1 MNYRTSLHPTSTLP
15 LWPGL
20 QPQTPQLA
28 LPQIV
33 PPTAVVLDPSVLN
46 ELDPLA
52 TDPVQKNARE
62 AWEGAESHPPPAQD
76 PSNPNAATPIGS
88 IPPSSPLPRKDGPP
102 SPQSSSQMPVSAPA
116 TSSTFPSL
124 ASLARTLTRSPKR
137 SVTPPLPLPPRTS
150 SLHHAHHAS
159 LPSVPTN
166 LISSASPTTASLSDP
181 ISQTT
186 SVVDEQGNSS
196 RTTVSSGSDDVIITS
211 SPKPDGQFDFQKF
224 LDQMKT
230 KGADPIAKYLRS
242 FLSNFA
248 KKTFAVNDQIKI
260 IHDFLD
266 FISDK
271 MRTMEGSP
279 WQNSNT
285 QNFDNAMEAMEKLV
299 MNRLYEFTFQPL
311 LPPSQRTTDDLER
324 DHVLR
329 QRILLFGW
337 LREEHL
343 DIPIGGEG
351 GPVGKEVNGFL
362 QFAQQ
367 ELLKINHYKAPRDK
381 LICILNCCKVI
392 FGLIRH
398 LKLSEGA
405 DSFIPILIFV
415 VLKANPEH
423 LLSNVEYINR
433 FRSPSRLQSEAGY
446 YLSSLMGAVS
456 FIETM
461 DHSSLSNISQEEF
474 ERNVEAAI
482 ETLPMARTPSPPSNI
497 RPQTPRTPNLTGS
510 PIPTPPVLRPAIS
523 PLAGE
528 EAARPLSL
536 PMPSSASDVAA
547 NPEHP
552 DSLQVSLAE
561 DTRRFFQ
568 RTSDTISKPLVA
580 IGRIFSDVLDE
591 TGIAGQ
597 QGNKESDRRVGWRD
611 LPGPFAPLSVGNV
624 QQDSPES
631 PVPHWSHPDQIRRA
645 DAIQQAPHTP
655 LGDSSHQPPIQT
667 PYKPR
672 VRPAYS
678 NSPARSYT
686 GSSPGTDYTPTSRG
700 QSAMNQPIAL
710 GESLPYRQPP
720 TPAPD
725 AVPAQ
730 RLPIP
735 SPHPS
740 RNPTPTLDLGA
751 LQDEIDR
758 AHLAAQD
765 AARAT
770 LMQIFPTVDRDVAE
784 MVLEANDGDLGRSIE
799 GLLEISGGGSQAVV
813 H

>member
-1 MNYRTSLHPTSTLP
+1 MSAYVLEVEQCFKYTERRDEPCPQQKPLTIQFNCRQSSQLKSRDLSVSKRRISLDTPNSTVSRKRLKAMRSHTPSLCDEPDELSNIQNPSLHPP
-15 LWPGL
+15 YPA
-20 QPQTPQLA
+20 A
-28 LPQIV
+28 LKTMTERKKSGV
-33 PPTAVVLDPSVLN
+33 PANVVLKPHVALLERSTIPCVDFTQRTIRGRSRPKIRA
-46 ELDPLA
+46 LDSFRPH
-52 TDPVQKNARE
+52 DGN
-62 AWEGAESHPPPAQD
+62 D
-76 PSNPNAATPIGS
+76 NPW
-88 IPPSSPLPRKDGPP
+88 R
-102 SPQSSSQMPVSAPA
+102 
-116 TSSTFPSL
+116 F
-124 ASLARTLTRSPKR
+124 
-137 SVTPPLPLPPRTS
+137 VTPPLPLPPRTS
-150 SLHHAHHAS
+150 SLHRAHHAS

-196 RTTVSSGSDDVIITS
+196 RTTVPSGSDGVIITS
-211 SPKPDGQFDFQKF
+211 SPKPDGRFDFQKF

-242 FLSNFA
+242 LLSNFA
-248 KKTFAVNDQIKI
+248 KKTFAVNNQINI

-279 WQNSNT
+279 WQNSTT
-285 QNFDNAMEAMEKLV
+285 QSFDNAMEAMEKL
-299 MNRLYEFTFQPL
+299 
-311 LPPSQRTTDDLER
+311 RTTDDLER

-343 DIPIGGEG
+343 DVPIGGEG

-367 ELLKINHYKAPRDK
+367 
-381 LICILNCCKVI
+381 
-392 FGLIRH
+392 GLIRH
-398 LKLSEGA
+398 MKLSEGA

-433 FRSPSRLQSEAGY
+433 FRSPSSLQSEGHVQ
-446 YLSSLMGAVS
+446 MGAVS

-461 DHSSLSNISQEEF
+461 DHSSLSNISQ
-474 ERNVEAAI
+474 NVEAAI
-482 ETLPMARTPSPPSNI
+482 ETLPMTRTPSPPSNI

-510 PIPTPPVLRPAIS
+510 PIPTPPMLRPTIS

-552 DSLQVSLAE
+552 DSLQASLAE

-624 QQDSPES
+624 QQ
-631 PVPHWSHPDQIRRA
+631 VTHWSHPDQIRQD
-645 DAIQQAPHTP
+645 DAIQQAPQTP
-655 LGDSSHQPPIQT
+655 LGNGSYQPLIQT

-678 NSPARSYT
+678 SSPARSYT
-686 GSSPGTDYTPTSRG
+686 GSSPGTDYTPTSRS
-700 QSAMNQPIAL
+700 QPVVNQPIVL
-710 GESLPYRQPP
+710 GETQPYRQS
-720 TPAPD
+720 PALAPHTL
-725 AVPAQ
+725 PAQ
-730 RLPIP
+730 RLQIP

-765 AARAT
+765 AVRAT
-770 LMQIFPTVDRDVAE
+770 LVQIFPTVDRDVAE

-799 GLLEISGGGSQAVV
+799 GLLEISGGGSQVVV
-813 H
+813 HYIRAMLWMALKGTGLRRRY